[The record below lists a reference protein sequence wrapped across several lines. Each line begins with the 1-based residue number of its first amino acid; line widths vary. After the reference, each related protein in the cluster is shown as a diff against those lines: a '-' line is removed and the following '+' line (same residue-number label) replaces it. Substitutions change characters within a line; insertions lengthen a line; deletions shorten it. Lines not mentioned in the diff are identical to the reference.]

1 MNGKKMLSRFEVWLV
16 QLNPTQ
22 GREVNKTRPCVI
34 SWFPRALRGNPWRLA
49 PTQGAW
55 ERENNLN

>member
-1 MNGKKMLSRFEVWLV
+1 MLSRFEVWLV

-34 SWFPRALRGNPWRLA
+34 S
-49 PTQGAW
+49 
-55 ERENNLN
+55 